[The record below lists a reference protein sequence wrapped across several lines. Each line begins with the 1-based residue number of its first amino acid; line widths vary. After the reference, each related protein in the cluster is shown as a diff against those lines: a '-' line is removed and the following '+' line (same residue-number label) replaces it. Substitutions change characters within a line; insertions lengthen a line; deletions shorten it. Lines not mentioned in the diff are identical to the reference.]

1 MTWEHIFWIFVPSR
15 ILKPWQTHGFPGS
28 VLAKLPGDS
37 SSWWKEL
44 DGFFD
49 PGHSG
54 PGIAAMLEG
63 TVVGSPWRTW
73 RFKLFH
79 GEQIWQ
85 RFFEPVWLGNK
96 STYVVFFCTFT
107 PFFGFTSFFKWNS
120 SLRSISLGFHTHSTW
135 RVMTCMTG
143 PKERTIQTPFTSG
156 GMTGRLGKDKKLK
169 NVSMFQHLQRDAKW
183 FRYRVSIHH
192 PLGFNWHPFEGPGRC
207 WFMFF
212 FLPLPRSK
220 SHSRFQW
227 CQSCLTCVWRNLG
240 TFWCFFRDF

>member
-107 PFFGFTSFFKWNS
+107 PFFWIHVIFQVEFEFKINIPRLPHTFHVKSYDMYDWAQRTYHPNTVHLRRYDWKTRERQEIEERVDVPAPSKGCQMVPLQGVNS
-120 SLRSISLGFHTHSTW
+120 PSLR
-135 RVMTCMTG
+135 V
-143 PKERTIQTPFTSG
+143 
-156 GMTGRLGKDKKLK
+156 
-169 NVSMFQHLQRDAKW
+169 
-183 FRYRVSIHH
+183 
-192 PLGFNWHPFEGPGRC
+192 
-207 WFMFF
+207 
-212 FLPLPRSK
+212 
-220 SHSRFQW
+220 
-227 CQSCLTCVWRNLG
+227 
-240 TFWCFFRDF
+240 